1 MKVWVKRYRDLS
13 SHPTR
18 GRLMAAARYELA
30 LELVADLRRLDTSC
44 GTRGAASPPAVTS
57 SKTTVTELF
66 GVGPIVA
73 APSSATSMT
82 VSLHQS

>member
-1 MKVWVKRYRDLS
+1 MNSPS
-13 SHPTR
+13 SWSPTCD
-18 GRLMAAARYELA
+18 AATA
-30 LELVADLRRLDTSC
+30 SC

-57 SKTTVTELF
+57 SKTTVTELV

-73 APSSATSMT
+73 ATVIGDVDD